1 MLGMIALFI
10 TILSSG
16 PGTVM
21 VERGIVRQGPGT
33 YYPILTEL
41 SRGSELTI
49 LADDNEGWLTVRSG
63 SVTGYISSRAVSP
76 GLARLQQS
84 ARRTA
89 VAEDAKAALR
99 RISREAATRLGV
111 PERDL
116 ELLEQVPIDPMRY
129 QQFRDDTYPRGQ
141 RASTYRRSM
150 RLPDLDNGMLF
161 YPIQEEGAGWA
172 IAAGLAS
179 RGLYRNTEL
188 QQYLTYVGNMV
199 AAASH
204 GYDLGFRFYV
214 LDVSDK
220 QSYSTPGGFIFV
232 TKGLLQ
238 IMESEAELVAVLAHE
253 IAHVTLRHGLKEM
266 ANTRNVVAADAAF
279 RELDESVDRTDEER
293 QTTVSVNNELITYR
307 ERMYS
312 MRNQDFEREADAM
325 ALVYIARTGYSPQA
339 MLNIVTRLQNVVSSD
354 APIYAVNELNNR
366 RDALLAEMIG
376 PKWRGNLMTNAP
388 RYLDIRSRIR

>member
-1 MLGMIALFI
+1 
-10 TILSSG
+10 
-16 PGTVM
+16 
-21 VERGIVRQGPGT
+21 
-33 YYPILTEL
+33 
-41 SRGSELTI
+41 
-49 LADDNEGWLTVRSG
+49 
-63 SVTGYISSRAVSP
+63 
-76 GLARLQQS
+76 
-84 ARRTA
+84 
-89 VAEDAKAALR
+89 
-99 RISREAATRLGV
+99 
-111 PERDL
+111 
-116 ELLEQVPIDPMRY
+116 MRY

-179 RGLYRNTEL
+179 RGLYRNAEL
-188 QQYLTYVGNMV
+188 QEYITYVGNMV

-204 GYDLGFRFYV
+204 GYDLGFKFYV
-214 LDVSDK
+214 LNVSEK

-238 IMESEAELVAVLAHE
+238 QLESEAELVAVLAHE
-253 IAHVTLRHGLKEM
+253 IAHVTMRHGLKEM

-279 RELDESVDRTDEER
+279 RELDGSVERTDDER
-293 QTTVSVNNELITYR
+293 QTTESINNELITYR
-307 ERMYS
+307 DRMYS
-312 MRNQDFEREADAM
+312 MRNQDFEKEADAM
-325 ALVYIARTGYSPQA
+325 ALAYTARAGYSPQA
-339 MLNIVTRLQNVVSSD
+339 MLNVVTRLQNAVSSD

-366 RDALLAEMIG
+366 RDALLAELAG